1 MESSTKEALSKRLVQ
16 LRTERG
22 WTQNDLVEKMY
33 LSQRS
38 TLTVFQ
44 LYGRHSVSQA
54 GISFTDFFK
63 LLYFG
68 LGDILAVRKP
78 FQDILHFRRNRLSRQ
93 FVYHCYHPLERKKA
107 ENALRS
113 PLSANI

>member
-38 TLTVFQ
+38 IS
-44 LYGRHSVSQA
+44 SVEK
-54 GISFTDFFK
+54 GNCETTPN
-63 LLYFG
+63 L
-68 LGDILAVRKP
+68 V
-78 FQDILHFRRNRLSRQ
+78 
-93 FVYHCYHPLERKKA
+93 
-107 ENALRS
+107 
-113 PLSANI
+113 

>member
-38 TLTVFQ
+38 ISSVEKGNCTLSNLIQ
-44 LYGRHSVSQA
+44 LADLYEVSIDYLLGRSAERRFTLSVL
-54 GISFTDFFK
+54 T
-63 LLYFG
+63 
-68 LGDILAVRKP
+68 
-78 FQDILHFRRNRLSRQ
+78 LSR
-93 FVYHCYHPLERKKA
+93 LTSSNR
-107 ENALRS
+107 
-113 PLSANI
+113 

>member
-38 TLTVFQ
+38 ISSVEKGNCTLSNLIQ
-44 LYGRHSVSQA
+44 LA
-54 GISFTDFFK
+54 GGERFTFSAFSK
-63 LLYFG
+63 YLVV
-68 LGDILAVRKP
+68 I
-78 FQDILHFRRNRLSRQ
+78 
-93 FVYHCYHPLERKKA
+93 VY
-107 ENALRS
+107 
-113 PLSANI
+113 

>member
-38 TLTVFQ
+38 ISRT
-44 LYGRHSVSQA
+44 GR
-54 GISFTDFFK
+54 
-63 LLYFG
+63 
-68 LGDILAVRKP
+68 
-78 FQDILHFRRNRLSRQ
+78 RRTNLPAWYS
-93 FVYHCYHPLERKKA
+93 
-107 ENALRS
+107 S
-113 PLSANI
+113 

>member
-38 TLTVFQ
+38 ISSVEKGNCTLSNLIQ
-44 LYGRHSVSQA
+44 LADRV
-54 GISFTDFFK
+54 
-63 LLYFG
+63 
-68 LGDILAVRKP
+68 
-78 FQDILHFRRNRLSRQ
+78 
-93 FVYHCYHPLERKKA
+93 
-107 ENALRS
+107 
-113 PLSANI
+113 